1 MDTRNFIL
9 VLSLILSGIAIFR
22 YLFYLLISPLYD
34 FHKEKLLKDSR
45 GLSKSQIEKRTKIS
59 VIVPAWNEEVG
70 IITSIESLLKN
81 SYKNLEI
88 IVVNDG
94 STDNTN
100 KVVKQF
106 YNKRIKDKNLRGKT
120 FTYINKR
127 KNKGKGAAINSG
139 IKRAKG
145 DLIITMDADT
155 KFEKD
160 AIFTVAR
167 YFQNKDIDAAVG
179 NVKVANSRTILGI
192 IQQIEYTLGFYFK
205 RTNSVI
211 NCEYIIGGAF
221 GIFRKSVFEKCGN
234 FDENNRTEDIE
245 FSTRLKSFGLKT
257 IYIEDAIAYT
267 EGADSILGLLKQ
279 RLRWKKGRL
288 DTFIKYPDMFLSCKK
303 EHNFFLSWIVLP
315 IALIGDLELLL
326 FPILT
331 PIVFYYTFT
340 LSDFSYWF
348 AWIFFFT
355 SVIFLCYI
363 FGSKKNNWRSFVA
376 IPLFYILSIIL
387 IFVEIYAILGSMKLY
402 LKGENIIWQT
412 WNRKGVSNV

>member
-1 MDTRNFIL
+1 MDKGNVIL

-22 YLFYLLISPLYD
+22 YLFYLSISPLYD

-45 GLSKSQIEKRTKIS
+45 NLSKSKIEKRTKIS

-70 IITSIESLLKN
+70 IITSIESLLRN

-100 KVVKQF
+100 KVVKEY
-106 YNKRIKDKNLRGKT
+106 YNAKIKNNDLKGKT
-120 FTYINKR
+120 FVYINKK

-139 IKRAKG
+139 IKKSTG

-179 NVKVANSRTILGI
+179 NVKVASSSSVIGI

-205 RTNSVI
+205 RTNSI
-211 NCEYIIGGAF
+211 IDCEYIIGGAF
-221 GIFRKSVFEKCGN
+221 GIFRRSVFDKCGY

-245 FSTRLKSFGLKT
+245 FSTRIKSFGLKT
-257 IYIEDAIAYT
+257 AYIEDAIAYT

-279 RLRWKKGRL
+279 RLRWKKGRM
-288 DTFIKYPDMFLSCKK
+288 DTFIRYPDMFLSCKK

-315 IALIGDLELLL
+315 IALIGDLELIL

-340 LSDFSYWF
+340 FSNFNYWF
-348 AWIFFFT
+348 AWIFF
-355 SVIFLCYI
+355 S
-363 FGSKKNNWRSFVA
+363 
-376 IPLFYILSIIL
+376 PL
-387 IFVEIYAILGSMKLY
+387 
-402 LKGENIIWQT
+402 
-412 WNRKGVSNV
+412 